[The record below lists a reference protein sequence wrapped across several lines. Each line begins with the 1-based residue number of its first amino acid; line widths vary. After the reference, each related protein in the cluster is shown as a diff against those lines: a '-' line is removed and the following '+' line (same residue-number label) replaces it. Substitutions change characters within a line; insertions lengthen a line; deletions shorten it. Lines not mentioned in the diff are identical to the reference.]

1 MNRKAIYL
9 DGYLPQS
16 KSLVRMERMA
26 RNTAQLKQFF
36 SSNPRGCPH
45 QFFLKDDGKALD
57 LFNLTRPE
65 TRVLVTPTFLVPA
78 VTDALRQH
86 PLYQSLVHL
95 VPAEADTHC
104 AQHLAKHGGIVLT
117 SDSDLLVH
125 NLGNGVVA
133 FFRDVHIGADARLVS
148 ATFIPSQ
155 ICVRL
160 GLTAIDICRL
170 AYERKCSPHSSLPQ
184 IVQACLG
191 PVTDGIGYD
200 EFVAQYLF
208 EEIAALPKPFH
219 GNELYLEQL
228 DPRLSE
234 LMLQL
239 GQWHSNKDQDGAEL
253 RMFLPV
259 LLESPARGS
268 AWEPSTSV
276 RILAYTVGRWAIPGS
291 HSVVFEYRRVQ
302 NLDQKGRQLELLP
315 KASRE
320 SFIGHLVN
328 LLRQLHSHIKG
339 NQGSFWLLVYFI
351 LDIRDRQDLEKESF
365 VLRMLQPSMSSIAAK
380 RRQVSWDHVHLLAH
394 IQAMWYSLRMLSQVL
409 LMVPDQAISHLS
421 VETQKLRDILSELPP
436 TGQCPNYDDMAAWLR
451 AADQLKTM
459 EIMAKFVAILNTP
472 TNKSGRQVNKKKIGA
487 SKSVSGSST
496 TPKSSSAGNKFSL
509 LATD

>member
-1 MNRKAIYL
+1 MNRKAIYF

-16 KSLVRMERMA
+16 KVPVRMERMA
-26 RNTAQLKQFF
+26 RNTTQLKQFF

-86 PLYQSLVHL
+86 PIYQSLVHL

-104 AQHLAKHGGIVLT
+104 ARHLAKHGGIVLT

-125 NLGNGVVA
+125 SLGNGVVA

-160 GLTAIDICRL
+160 GLTATDICRL

-191 PVTDGIGYD
+191 PVTDGAGHD
-200 EFVAQYLF
+200 VFVQQYLF
-208 EEIAALPKPFH
+208 EEIAPLPKTFH
-219 GNELYLEQL
+219 GHKLYLEQL

-239 GQWHSNKDQDGAEL
+239 GQGQSNENRDGADL

-276 RILAYTVGRWAIPGS
+276 RILAYTVGVWAIPGPRS
-291 HSVVFEYRRVQ
+291 IVLEYRRVQ

-315 KASRE
+315 KAPGE
-320 SFIGHLVN
+320 SFIAHLVN
-328 LLRQLHSHIKG
+328 LLRQLRSHTKG

-365 VLRMLQPSMSSIAAK
+365 VLRMLQPSVSSIAAK
-380 RRQVSWDHVHLLAH
+380 RRQVSWDLVHLLAH
-394 IQAMWYSLRMLSQVL
+394 LQAMWYSLRMLSQVL
-409 LMVPDQAISHLS
+409 LMVPDQATSYLS
-421 VETQKLRDILSELPP
+421 VEAQKLRDILSELPP
-436 TGQCPNYDDMAAWLR
+436 TGRCPNYDDMVSWLR

-459 EIMAKFVAILNTP
+459 ETMANFVTITNTP
-472 TNKSGRQVNKKKIGA
+472 TNRSGRQVNKEKAGV
-487 SKSVSGSST
+487 SKSASGSST
-496 TPKSSSAGNKFSL
+496 TLKSSSEGNKFSL